1 MGNHKERVERLER
14 LSFYLRNAVNS
25 LLRERRRAIF
35 AVFTVAVGVAAIVGL
50 QLTADVLEST
60 LTTNVRTLLRG
71 DLTVTRTSEQ
81 GSSFERT
88 ELTAVEQLEE
98 EGLIDGFTTAG
109 SPSDFADFFKFTL
122 SVAGRT
128 DNDAIFDFWS
138 PLFLEKD
145 VYPYYGEVRSGGKGL
160 WELIEDDFDVVVTRN
175 LANRHDINVNDQLK
189 LGDVATL
196 FTVKGILTGSAL
208 GRTGDPL
215 AGNVIFR
222 WDTIESVFPDLK
234 DPVSEIY
241 ILAPGRS
248 DGELALID
256 ERLEAISPLVEST
269 TPAELEEDNQE
280 SADTLRSVILVFGLV
295 ALAIGG
301 IGIANTMQVLVSRRL
316 PEAGVLKAI
325 GLKGRQVMAVFLT
338 EALIIGT
345 LGSLIGIVSGI
356 LVSFVT
362 LRVVEGVVPLDLKL
376 HVGAGP
382 IITGLIVGILVTLAF
397 GLLPTVGAGRV
408 RPLAAIRPN
417 DSDLVK
423 GSWLTSTLLLL
434 ALAVVMGIV
443 VGVLI
448 GTMVIGLIGTLVAFV
463 VVGILLLMLV
473 GVVYLLSRL
482 PSFQTLTLH
491 LSFLEWR
498 RRKLR
503 AASLLLA
510 MSIGVLGI
518 GLILM
523 LADTLISGLRTSAED
538 AIGGDVIMVI
548 NDPAEKEE
556 AFARIRDADGVAL
569 LSPGTVYETRLV
581 AINGVTEALED
592 RIAAAELDAED
603 RQELE
608 DYFGVVAV
616 RAIDEAL
623 PRLEFSA
630 EGGRMLDESDVGRNT
645 VALQHDSAIE
655 VLDLEV
661 GDQLSFQGLDRDGA
675 DSGSRVQFEIVGI
688 AEEDPFGITLFGSVL
703 TASDPLQ
710 AQDVPPLANMAIVE
724 VDDDNRDDLVRDL
737 NLELDSVF
745 VVETETFTDL
755 FADLL
760 RQFRTFPLVLAG
772 LSLLAAVVI
781 IANAV
786 ALSTIERRRE
796 IGLLKA
802 VGAKARWVVVQLAL
816 ENTLLGFVG
825 GLIGLAIA
833 LAALLAITML
843 LDIAL
848 VISPVI
854 IIGVLVLSTV
864 LSLVVTLL
872 SAYPAAQ
879 ERPLDILRGD

>member
-1 MGNHKERVERLER
+1 MER
-14 LSFYLRNAVNS
+14 LSFYLKNAINS

-71 DLTVTRTSEQ
+71 DLAVTKTSEQ

-88 ELTAVEQLEE
+88 ELEGVEQLEE

-109 SPSDFADFFKFTL
+109 SPSDFADFVEFTL

-145 VYPYYGEVRSGGKGL
+145 VYPYYGEVEAEGKDL
-160 WELIEDDFDVVVTRN
+160 WELIEGDFDVVITQN
-175 LANRHDINVNDQLK
+175 LANRHDISVNDQLK
-189 LGDVATL
+189 LDDVATL
-196 FTVKGILTGSAL
+196 FTVKGILSGSAL
-208 GRTGDPL
+208 GRSGDSL
-215 AGNVIFR
+215 AGNVVFR
-222 WDTIESVFPDLK
+222 WDTIESLFPDLK
-234 DPVSEIY
+234 DPVREIY

-248 DGELALID
+248 DAELALID
-256 ERLEAISPLVEST
+256 QRMEAISPLVEST
-269 TPAELEEDNQE
+269 TPAELEADNQE

-338 EALIIGT
+338 EALIIGA
-345 LGSLIGIVSGI
+345 LGSVIGVVSGI

-362 LRVVEGVVPLDLKL
+362 LRVLEGVVPLDLEFRL
-376 HVGAGP
+376 GPGP

-448 GTMVIGLIGTLVAFV
+448 GNLVIGLIGTLVAFV
-463 VVGILLLMLV
+463 VVVILLLILV

-482 PSFQTLTLH
+482 PSFGTLTLH

-523 LADTLISGLRTSAED
+523 LADTLIAGLTNSAED
-538 AIGGDVIMVI
+538 AIGGDVIVVVS
-548 NDPAEKEE
+548 DPAEKEE
-556 AFARIRDADGVAL
+556 AYAQIRNADGVTL
-569 LSPGTVYETRLV
+569 LSPGTVYGARLV
-581 AINGVTEALED
+581 AINGDTDALEE
-592 RIAAAELDAED
+592 RIAAYEAEQGEVLDAED

-608 DYFGVVAV
+608 LFFDFASV
-616 RAIDEAL
+616 RAIDETL

-630 EGGRMLDESDVGRNT
+630 EGGRMLNQSDVGRNT
-645 VALQHDSAIE
+645 AVLYYGSA
-655 VLDLEV
+655 VDVYDLEV
-661 GDQLSFQGLDRDGA
+661 GDQLLLQGLDRA
-675 DSGSRVQFEIVGI
+675 DEDAGSPIQFELVGI
-688 AEEDPFGITLFGSVL
+688 AEEDPFSFQLFGFVL
-703 TASDPLQ
+703 TASDPFQ
-710 AQDVPPLANMAIVE
+710 AQDVPLVAEIGVVK
-724 VDDDNRDDLVRDL
+724 VDEESRDDLVRDL
-737 NLELDSVF
+737 NLEFDSLF
-745 VVETETFTDL
+745 VVEAETFIDL

-760 RQFRTFPLVLAG
+760 KTFRTFPLVLAA

-786 ALSTIERRRE
+786 ALSTMERRRE

-802 VGAKARWVVVQLAL
+802 VGAKARWVVIQLAL

-833 LAALLAITML
+833 LAALFALTSL
-843 LDIAL
+843 LGIAL

-872 SAYPAAQ
+872 SAFPAAQ

>member
-1 MGNHKERVERLER
+1 MER
-14 LSFYLRNAVNS
+14 LSFYLKNALNS

-71 DLTVTRTSEQ
+71 DLTVTKTSVE

-88 ELTAVEQLEE
+88 EVEAVEQLEE

-109 SPSDFADFFKFTL
+109 TPSDFADFFKFTL

-128 DNDAIFDFWS
+128 DNDAIFNFWS

-145 VYPYYGEVRSGGKGL
+145 VYPYYGEVQAGGKDL
-160 WELIEDDFDVVVTRN
+160 WELIEDDFDVVITRN
-175 LANRHDINVNDQLK
+175 LANRQDVNLNDQLK
-189 LGDVATL
+189 LGDLDTL
-196 FTVKGILTGSAL
+196 FTVKGILSGSAL

-215 AGNVIFR
+215 AGNVVFR

-234 DPVSEIY
+234 DPVREIY

-248 DGELALID
+248 DAELALID
-256 ERLEAISPLVEST
+256 QRLEAISPLVEST
-269 TPAELEEDNQE
+269 TPAELEVDNQE

-338 EALIIGT
+338 EALLIGA
-345 LGSLIGIVSGI
+345 LGSLIGVVAGI

-362 LRVVEGVVPLDLKL
+362 LGVLEGVVPLDLEFRL
-376 HVGAGP
+376 GPGP
-382 IITGLIVGILVTLAF
+382 IITGIVVGILVTLAF

-434 ALAVVMGIV
+434 ALAVVMGII

-448 GTMVIGLIGTLVAFV
+448 GNLVIGLIGTLVAFV
-463 VVGILLLMLV
+463 VVGILLLILV

-482 PSFQTLTLH
+482 PSFGTLTLH

-523 LADTLISGLRTSAED
+523 LADTLISGLRNSAED
-538 AIGGDVIMVI
+538 AIGGDVVMVI

-556 AFARIRDADGVAL
+556 AFARIGDADGVTL

-592 RIAAAELDAED
+592 RIAAYEAQEDTELDAED

-608 DYFGVVAV
+608 DYFSFVAV
-616 RAIDEAL
+616 RAVDEAL

-630 EGGRMLDESDVGRNT
+630 QGGRMLDESDVDRNT
-645 VALQHDSAIE
+645 VVLTYDSVIDAF
-655 VLDLEV
+655 DLEI

-675 DSGSRVQFEIVGI
+675 DSGSLIQFDIVGI
-688 AEEDPFGITLFGSVL
+688 SEEDPVGFTLFGSVL
-703 TASDPLQ
+703 TASDPFQ
-710 AQDVPPLANMAIVE
+710 AQDVPPLANMAVVH
-724 VDDDNRDDLVRDL
+724 VDDESRDDLVRDL

-745 VVETETFTDL
+745 VIETETFIDL

-760 RQFRTFPLVLAG
+760 KQFRTFPLVLAG

-786 ALSTIERRRE
+786 ALSTMERRRE

-802 VGAKARWVVVQLAL
+802 VGAKARWVVIQLAL
-816 ENTLLGFVG
+816 ENTLMGFIG
-825 GLIGLAIA
+825 GLIGLGIA

-843 LDIAL
+843 LGIAL
-848 VISPVI
+848 VISPII

-872 SAYPAAQ
+872 SAYPAAR